1 MRHRVTQAIHRISG
15 RPPTDQRPH
24 GDDNFHSIGDLPDA
38 TLLAGAIAIAMAAF
52 WQLTVG

>member
-15 RPPTDQRPH
+15 RTPTDQRPH